1 MRWNIDSEKKPDKK
15 VRRYSLVIAFLF
27 PVLTCC
33 TGFAAAGVFPFGSR
47 SALIIDGVHQYLGFY
62 EELLHQIGQGVR
74 WTFSGHAMGYSFYSL
89 FSYYLSS
96 PFNLL
101 ILLLMQFLYVNEA
114 VTLVMLVKIGLT
126 GTCMAWYVQKKG
138 PGMELA
144 ATGMGCAY
152 ALSNY
157 VLGYYSNLMWLDCV
171 MLLPVL
177 AWTIEHLAET
187 GRWRRYTLVLG
198 YCIFSNYYIGFIL
211 CIFSA
216 LYYVAV
222 CFGMAKKKDRQWK
235 SCVKFAGASILSGGT
250 AAVILIPAVSAI
262 AKTTAA
268 KQAGISGVN
277 GVYGD
282 IWKQLGRLMFDSYPY
297 ATSGDQASI
306 NLYCGC
312 AALLFA
318 ALFFLNRGIRWQKK
332 AAMAALLFFYFAGF
346 HIRALNLLL
355 HGMHKPAGMP
365 NRFAFVFIFL
375 LLSAAAEG
383 WGRAGKIGKKE
394 RMAGLAVCLI
404 FCAAIG
410 IKTADLK
417 ITGTCGF
424 ILLYFFLLTENAG
437 IYRQIRRQKLVV
449 FLLLC
454 EIGVHSVL
462 SICSMGTANRNLYEE
477 SGKELRQA
485 VSTLQESENGRT
497 VIVNPQLRNEE
508 LLYQLN
514 GVSMFSSTNTD
525 SMQVW
530 MRKMGFETGNNRFQ
544 YAGETELM
552 DMLLGIRYLACRNT
566 IRPDTPYTKVHG
578 GRYFDLYEN
587 PRALAEGYLADS
599 GIRDFRLDGKN
610 PFENQNNL
618 LQKMGVGTLYQT
630 REISPLPKQG
640 SSKESVFELRLEK
653 GSGTI
658 RADRDGVLFFSA
670 FYDQGIHVK
679 IDGQEAP
686 ALDLEGMLGVRI
698 NKGRHTVSLSYET
711 PGLKAGIAVS
721 LLSLGM
727 AGAYPAWKW
736 KHKRKAAGAI
746 RG

>member
-1 MRWNIDSEKKPDKK
+1 
-15 VRRYSLVIAFLF
+15 
-27 PVLTCC
+27 
-33 TGFAAAGVFPFGSR
+33 
-47 SALIIDGVHQYLGFY
+47 
-62 EELLHQIGQGVR
+62 
-74 WTFSGHAMGYSFYSL
+74 
-89 FSYYLSS
+89 
-96 PFNLL
+96 
-101 ILLLMQFLYVNEA
+101 
-114 VTLVMLVKIGLT
+114 
-126 GTCMAWYVQKKG
+126 
-138 PGMELA
+138 
-144 ATGMGCAY
+144 
-152 ALSNY
+152 
-157 VLGYYSNLMWLDCV
+157 
-171 MLLPVL
+171 
-177 AWTIEHLAET
+177 
-187 GRWRRYTLVLG
+187 
-198 YCIFSNYYIGFIL
+198 
-211 CIFSA
+211 
-216 LYYVAV
+216 
-222 CFGMAKKKDRQWK
+222 
-235 SCVKFAGASILSGGT
+235 
-250 AAVILIPAVSAI
+250 
-262 AKTTAA
+262 
-268 KQAGISGVN
+268 
-277 GVYGD
+277 
-282 IWKQLGRLMFDSYPY
+282 
-297 ATSGDQASI
+297 
-306 NLYCGC
+306 
-312 AALLFA
+312 
-318 ALFFLNRGIRWQKK
+318 
-332 AAMAALLFFYFAGF
+332 MAALLFFYFAGC

-514 GVSMFSSTNTD
+514 GVSMFSSTNTN

-610 PFENQNNL
+610 PFEDQNNL